1 MKKYIRKNNRNYRYN
16 ILKRSVCLYIHTYKI
31 SVTTLETNLIAVDL
45 ERGECENHLD
55 RIDM

>member
-1 MKKYIRKNNRNYRYN
+1 MTEIA
-16 ILKRSVCLYIHTYKI
+16 ITIFLKDPIVCTYIHTYKI

-55 RIDM
+55 RVDM